1 MSEAP
6 FTLTI
11 EGMHCGNC
19 VRRVKAALES
29 VDGVT
34 LDAVDV
40 GRASGTFDPEATNAQ
55 ALANAVAR
63 VGYKAAV
70 EGAGA

>member
-19 VRRVKAALES
+19 VRRVKTALEAIE
-29 VDGVT
+29 GVT
-34 LDAVDV
+34 LHEVEV
-40 GRASGTFDPEATNAQ
+40 GRASGSFDPDETTPQ
-55 ALANAVAR
+55 ALAEAVAR
-63 VGYKAAV
+63 VGFKAALD
-70 EGAGA
+70 GAAG